1 VGGSG
6 ALTGGKRLAEVPCGG
21 VSVTGSSAVW
31 ATGLRGRS
39 ATGFEACAD
48 FLLPL
53 ALAALTGFPDF
64 AGLLA
69 LAALAAC
76 FLAAQASDPTR
87 EKAAIDAKKLRRF
100 KNFLRQRQP
109 VAETK
114 RPCH

>member
-1 VGGSG
+1 M
-6 ALTGGKRLAEVPCGG
+6 
-21 VSVTGSSAVW
+21 

-39 ATGFEACAD
+39 AATGFEAWLTD

-53 ALAALTGFPDF
+53 ALAALSGFPDF